1 MVRSFPRL
9 GLFALV
15 TLAIASPVVACG
27 SGFIDKLFA
36 GPYDDGGTA
45 DVTMDV
51 APPPDARCAL
61 KHSPERPTIPDGAN
75 TPTVVFAMDAVS
87 FDEVTAG
94 APLGFDL
101 DDACTCPEDET
112 CVPPEGG
119 DRRCDRSEGRDN
131 AFGPLFGTIIG
142 QFGSPDFAT
151 QRIRDG
157 NYGAIISLS
166 QWNQQPNDP
175 LVTIGFFTSGGLD
188 DPPDAGKSKPRF
200 DGTDRWTIDPESLV
214 SGDQL
219 IGVDCS
225 TSTRC
230 VPLYA
235 DLKGYVKDDQLV
247 ARIDRVPFV
256 VSTKSGLFEIELTSV
271 ILTAHIVREA
281 GILRLERGELV
292 GRSASGRLLA
302 AIGQLQDSVFGSDAG
317 LCNSPGAYA
326 LAKSAICD
334 AVDIATAPADDKA
347 GKSCTALSGAL
358 GFTAVQAMGGTVFS
372 TARNPN
378 ACASFTDSCP

>member
-1 MVRSFPRL
+1 MVRSSSRI

-15 TLAIASPVVACG
+15 AFAIASPVIACG

-36 GPYDDGGTA
+36 GPYEDGGGA
-45 DVTMDV
+45 DVTVADV
-51 APPPDARCAL
+51 AVPDARCAL
-61 KHSPERPTIPDGAN
+61 KHAPGRPTTPDTASA
-75 TPTVVFAMDAVS
+75 PTVVFAMDS
-87 FDEVTAG
+87 LQFDDQSAG
-94 APLGFDL
+94 FPLGFDL
-101 DDACTCPEDET
+101 DDACTCPEDDT
-112 CVPPEGG
+112 CAPPDGG

-131 AFGPLFGTIIG
+131 AFGPLFGQVLD
-142 QFGSPDFAT
+142 QFGSRDFAT

-188 DPPDAGKSKPRF
+188 TPPDAGKSKPRF
-200 DGTDRWTIDPESLV
+200 DGTDRWTIDPESLLG
-214 SGDQL
+214 GDQL
-219 IGVDCS
+219 IGEDCH

-247 ARIDRVPFV
+247 AQIDRAPFV
-256 VSTKSGLFEIELTSV
+256 VSTKTGRFEVELTSV
-271 ILTAHIVREA
+271 ILTAHIVREG

-302 AIGQLQDSVFGSDAG
+302 AIGQLQDPLGADGG
-317 LCNSPGAYA
+317 LCHSVTTYA
-326 LAKSAICD
+326 FAKSTICD
-334 AVDIATAPADDKA
+334 AVDIAAAPADDKT
-347 GKSCTALSGAL
+347 GKSCTALSGGL
-358 GFTAVQAMGGTVFS
+358 GFTAVQALGGTVFS
-372 TARNPN
+372 TVRDPNP
-378 ACASFTDSCP
+378 CASFTDTCQ